1 MGGRMSAVNPIL
13 GAENGEQ
20 WTQPTPSHP
29 QVLGLA
35 ESLTAQPQPFLP
47 PSLPRGGRKRV
58 HPNHSLTHPRT
69 VGSALSWAGAE
80 PRWWAPAGR
89 FQLRSAAWRRKRR
102 QRRSGRF
109 LYRKFELYILV
120 TGREKRGIRATVQ
133 GPQGE

>member
-1 MGGRMSAVNPIL
+1 MSAVNPNL

-20 WTQPTPSHP
+20 WTQPTLSHP

-35 ESLTAQPQPFLP
+35 VLVPGASNCPA
-47 PSLPRGGRKRV
+47 PSLSCLPASGRQEEGP
-58 HPNHSLTHPRT
+58 PNHTLTHPRTT
-69 VGSALSWAGAE
+69 VGSALSCAGHE
-80 PRWWAPAGR
+80 PWRWAPAVR
-89 FQLRSAAWRRKRR
+89 PQLRSATWQRKRR

-120 TGREKRGIRATVQ
+120 TGREKRGIRATMQ